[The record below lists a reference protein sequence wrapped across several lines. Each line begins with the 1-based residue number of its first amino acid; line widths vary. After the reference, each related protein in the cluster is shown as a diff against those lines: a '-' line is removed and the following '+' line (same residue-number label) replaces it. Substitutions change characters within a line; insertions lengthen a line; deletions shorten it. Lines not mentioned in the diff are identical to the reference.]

1 MQIVHVPTSGQT
13 VERVL
18 EFAIKI
24 TERIQKSYMKLP
36 IYD

>member
-1 MQIVHVPTSGQT
+1 MQIVHVPTSGNI